1 MIFAH
6 QKENTKREMERKEE
20 EQKEEMPSLFDINAE
35 RHVCLVMLESGVP
48 LFAKSPHS
56 PSVFAD

>member
-1 MIFAH
+1 
-6 QKENTKREMERKEE
+6 MERKEE
-20 EQKEEMPSLFDINAE
+20 EQKEEVPSLFDLNAE
-35 RHVCLVMLESGVP
+35 RRVCLVMLESGVP